1 MTIPKLCCIP
11 CPSVC
16 RSSGLSHSTLQ
27 KYYCQRPFAGSKKQP
42 ISYSLK
48 SIDSGF
54 SMRQLV
60 CIGFQHS
67 FQRFIAI
74 LKVYI
79 SCQPH
84 KINTQRK
91 SKFGQSVA
99 NQLIECSL
107 RFVFLWGRA
116 NEIPPRSQT
125 AQKFSYHLITP
136 VTGVNFLLNGSVSVI
151 CVILHSS
158 R

>member
-84 KINTQRK
+84 KIEQTGNKQHFIIRYLL
-91 SKFGQSVA
+91 SHLCSFAAPRFG
-99 NQLIECSL
+99 
-107 RFVFLWGRA
+107 
-116 NEIPPRSQT
+116 
-125 AQKFSYHLITP
+125 
-136 VTGVNFLLNGSVSVI
+136 NFKASNRCLNLSAAKHI
-151 CVILHSS
+151 
-158 R
+158 

>member
-84 KINTQRK
+84 KIEQTGNKQHFIIRYLFIASVFIRRTSIRQ
-91 SKFGQSVA
+91 FQS
-99 NQLIECSL
+99 IEQM
-107 RFVFLWGRA
+107 
-116 NEIPPRSQT
+116 RSEERRVG
-125 AQKFSYHLITP
+125 KECRSRWSPYH
-136 VTGVNFLLNGSVSVI
+136 
-151 CVILHSS
+151 
-158 R
+158 